1 VRSNDTLGHAAL
13 TTALAALVGVL
24 GLALVVRAALPLGE
38 WYPVKALCLLSI
50 IVLLAL
56 SQLRQYHPFETFGV
70 ANQLTTARAV
80 LVALV
85 TGLIGEPR
93 FPSVAGTAAAV
104 GVGAAVLDGV
114 DGWLARRTGMSSR
127 FGARFDVEIDALL
140 IQALAILAW
149 LYGKAGPWVLTSG
162 LMRYGFVAAGWWWP
176 WMRRPLAPTSRG
188 KVVCVVQTAA
198 LLLTI
203 APAVEPPL
211 STAIAASGLL
221 ALSYS
226 FLVDILRL
234 RRGSTC

>member
-1 VRSNDTLGHAAL
+1 GRGR
-13 TTALAALVGVL
+13 G
-24 GLALVVRAALPLGE
+24 RA
-38 WYPVKALCLLSI
+38 
-50 IVLLAL
+50 
-56 SQLRQYHPFETFGV
+56 
-70 ANQLTTARAV
+70 
-80 LVALV
+80 
-85 TGLIGEPR
+85 
-93 FPSVAGTAAAV
+93 
-104 GVGAAVLDGV
+104 
-114 DGWLARRTGMSSR
+114 SR

-149 LYGKAGPWVLTSG
+149 LYDKAGAWVLMSG

-176 WMRRPLAPTSRG
+176 WMRRPLTPTSRG
-188 KVVCVVQTAA
+188 RIVCVVQTAA

-234 RRGSTC
+234 WRGPTCLRTV